1 MKKKKLFISILLIF
15 IVITLISSVYA
26 HFAMKIN
33 ISVNG
38 TSSNLIC
45 DAEIDST
52 SYKNEYGYAEFK
64 VIVKN
69 YNSNNEV
76 SSAPYKYTLK
86 VENNGETNALFG
98 YENSFNENIVLND
111 EMNTSTENTKEY
123 KVQVKTDKSTSEKV
137 DYKVTINC
145 VQSE

>member
-15 IVITLISSVYA
+15 ILIAVISNVYA
-26 HFAMKIN
+26 YFAMRIN

-38 TSSNLIC
+38 TSGNLIC
-45 DAEIDST
+45 NAEIDST

-69 YNSNNEV
+69 YNSDNEV
-76 SSAPYKYTLK
+76 SSVPYSYTLK

-98 YENSFNENIVLND
+98 YENSFSENIVLND
-111 EMNTSTENTKEY
+111 EMNTATKNTKEY
-123 KVQVKTDKSTSEKV
+123 KVQVKTDKSTSERV
-137 DYKVTINC
+137 DYKVTIDC